1 MVDPLVQMRLSP
13 PVLDDLVHVGAGVE
27 EEVVP
32 PLLEGDVE
40 AVVVV
45 KPCHK
50 LLGLLS
56 SDVDPEVVERNFD
69 LRGGDPATLVRVHLG
84 EHEMELPFMPE
95 QWWLVKFWDSEAI
108 SPGEVFNELLKRE
121 ISRFGSVRF
130 LEEKF
135 DLVGRDVSVAEVL
148 QSERQLLSVN
158 PPIPISV
165 QLVEQTLERAALHH
179 RLHLL
184 LLHHHPRHHQMV
196 AFHPLFP
203 LLLS

>member
-1 MVDPLVQMRLSP
+1 MEITRLQRREVWTGKAEVTLTWRTYILSVVDPLVQMRLSP

-45 KPCHK
+45 EPCHK

-69 LRGGDPATLVRVHLG
+69 LCGGDPATLVRVHLG

-95 QWWLVKFWDSEAI
+95 QWWLVKFWDY
-108 SPGEVFNELLKRE
+108 
-121 ISRFGSVRF
+121 
-130 LEEKF
+130 
-135 DLVGRDVSVAEVL
+135 
-148 QSERQLLSVN
+148 
-158 PPIPISV
+158 
-165 QLVEQTLERAALHH
+165 
-179 RLHLL
+179 
-184 LLHHHPRHHQMV
+184 
-196 AFHPLFP
+196 
-203 LLLS
+203 